1 MSIQRPPNESWDCM
15 LPGPPSRNNGGSA
28 DLSPSGLLA
37 YASGSSVAVLD
48 SRSMQLVS
56 VLPLPPPSTSSST
69 TTSASSL
76 SPFVTSVRWSPQPLR
91 RDLLSHDPTSTSHLL
106 LAAGD
111 RQGRIAL
118 FDLRLKSPLL
128 FLDPDPS
135 SSKLGIQDLCWIKT
149 RHDSWILAALSGPSR
164 LLLYNTSTGRFF
176 FKYDASP
183 EFFSCIRRDPF
194 DSRHFC
200 AIGLKG
206 FLLSVKVLGD
216 TVDEVAIKELQIRTD
231 TSELQKL
238 ERDASGDSTPNT
250 SPALAVFPLYIVRF
264 AFSLQWKHI
273 LFVTFPRELVV
284 FDLQYETTLFAAG
297 LPRGCSKFL
306 DVLPDPNIELLYCAH
321 LDGKFSTW
329 RRKEGEQVH
338 MMCTMEELMP
348 SIGTSVPSP
357 SILAVVISRSDSTL
371 QNVGK
376 IYSDV
381 SHTSSPDVDFDTPF
395 DFCDESVLISK
406 THLISISDDGKIWN
420 WLLTAE
426 GPGDAQK
433 DTINMDILAEVS
445 EVPVLDTNTSNVDLS
460 VDEPALD
467 AVKQP
472 DNLNS
477 IKSGPSKST
486 ISLEEMSFKT
496 SLVGQLH
503 LLSSTVTMLAVPSPS
518 LTATLARGG
527 NYPAV
532 AVPLVALGTQ
542 SGTIDVIDVSANAVA
557 ASFSVHNST
566 VRGLRWLGNSRLVS
580 FSYTQGNG
588 KSGGYINRLIVTCL
602 RSGLNRPFRVLQK
615 PERAP
620 IRALRTSS
628 SGRYLL
634 ILFRDA
640 PVEVWAMTK
649 TPIMLRSL
657 ALPFTVLEWTLPT
670 VPRPVQNGPS
680 RQSPLS
686 SRDHT
691 PLAPSGTFSPTKAS
705 STDSKGVSSDGSQDD
720 SSESF
725 AFALVNGALGV
736 FEVHG
741 RRIRDFRPKWP
752 SSSFVSS
759 DGLVTAMAFR
769 LPHVVMGDR
778 SGNIRWWDV
787 TTGQSSSFNTHREGI
802 RRIKFSPV
810 VAGDHSRG
818 RIAVLFYDNTF
829 SVFDLD
835 SQDPLANSLLQPQ
848 FPGTL
853 VLELDWLPLRTDKN
867 DPLLLCIAGAD
878 SSFRVVEVTIND
890 KRFGYVPQPRSMK
903 ERFRPMPLCS
913 PILLPTPHAL
923 ALRMILQ
930 LGVKPSWF
938 NTSITIEKRH
948 YLIPGTTSSTGDLRS
963 YMIDSPPLGDSV
975 VPEMLLKVLEPYRKE
990 GCILDDERARLYAT
1004 VVNKGSAV
1012 RFAFAAAIFGES
1024 SEALFWLQL
1033 PRALTHL
1040 MNKLIDKSSQK
1051 APEPASTP
1059 QIDDTSILSRITSKG
1074 KSMPGTGKRDALNNG
1089 QLRLMAFEQEEL
1101 WESAS
1106 ERIPWHEKLEGEGAI
1121 QNRVHELVS
1130 IGNLEAAVSLLL
1142 STPPESSYFYANAL
1156 RAVALSSAVSRSL
1169 LELTVKVVAA
1179 NMVRTDRS
1187 LSGTHLLCAV
1197 GRYQEA
1203 CSQLQDAGCWTDAA
1217 TLAATHLKGS
1227 DYARVLQRWGD
1238 HVLRTEHNI
1247 WRALILYVAAGALQE
1262 ALAALRE
1269 AQQPDTAAM
1278 FILACREI
1286 HAEIISSL
1294 DSDEESRSSVKD
1306 QPLILPALNLD
1317 NEDVIAVGEYFGQY
1331 QQKLVHLCMDSQP
1344 FSD

>member
-1 MSIQRPPNESWDCM
+1 MSIQRPPHESWECM

-56 VLPLPPPSTSSST
+56 VIPLPPPSTSSST
-69 TTSASSL
+69 TTSAASL

-91 RDLLSHDPTSTSHLL
+91 RDLLSHDPSSTSHLL

-118 FDLRLKSPLL
+118 LDLRLKSPLL

-135 SSKLGIQDLCWIKT
+135 ASKLGIQDLCWIKT
-149 RHDSWILAALSGPSR
+149 RNDSWILAALSGPSR
-164 LLLYNTSTGRFF
+164 LILYNTSTGRCF

-183 EFFSCIRRDPF
+183 EFFSCIHRDPF
-194 DSRHFC
+194 DSRHLC

-216 TVDEVAIKELQIRTD
+216 TEDEIAIKELQIRTD

-238 ERDASGDSTPNT
+238 ERDAGGSLTSNT
-250 SPALAVFPLYIVRF
+250 SPALAVFPLYIVKF
-264 AFSLQWKHI
+264 AFSPQWKHI
-273 LFVTFPRELVV
+273 LFATFPRELVV

-297 LPRGCSKFL
+297 LPRGCGKFL
-306 DVLPDPNIELLYCAH
+306 DVLPDPNVELLYCAH
-321 LDGKFSTW
+321 LDGRLSTW

-338 MMCTMEELMP
+338 VMCTMEELMP
-348 SIGTSVPSP
+348 SIGTSIPSP
-357 SILAVVISRSDSTL
+357 SILAVVISQSDSTL
-371 QNVGK
+371 QNVCK

-426 GPGDAQK
+426 GPGDAK
-433 DTINMDILAEVS
+433 DTTNMDILAEVG
-445 EVPVLDTNTSNVDLS
+445 EVPILDTNAGDIDLS
-460 VDEPALD
+460 ADEPALD

-472 DNLNS
+472 NNVNS
-477 IKSGPSKST
+477 ITRGSSKPT
-486 ISLEEMSFKT
+486 ISLEEMSFKI
-496 SLVGQLH
+496 SLVGQIH

-542 SGTIDVIDVSANAVA
+542 SGDEK
-557 ASFSVHNST
+557 
-566 VRGLRWLGNSRLVS
+566 RE
-580 FSYTQGNG
+580 
-588 KSGGYINRLIVTCL
+588 GYINRLVVTCL

-680 RQSPLS
+680 KPSSLS
-686 SRDHT
+686 SRDQTH
-691 PLAPSGTFSPTKAS
+691 LAPAGTSSPTKAS

-741 RRIRDFRPKWP
+741 RRIRDFKPKWP

-810 VAGDHSRG
+810 VAGDRSRG
-818 RIAVLFYDNTF
+818 RIAVLFYDNLF

-835 SQDPLANSLLQPQ
+835 SQDPLANSLLQTQ

-867 DPLLLCIAGAD
+867 DPLVLCVAGAD
-878 SSFRVVEVTIND
+878 SSFRLVEVNIND
-890 KRFGYVPQPRSMK
+890 KRFGYGPQPRSMK

-930 LGVKPSWF
+930 LG
-938 NTSITIEKRH
+938 
-948 YLIPGTTSSTGDLRS
+948 DLRS
-963 YMIDSPPLGDSV
+963 YMIDLPPVGDSV

-1012 RFAFAAAIFGES
+1012 RFAFAAATFGES

-1033 PRALTHL
+1033 PHAFTHL
-1040 MNKLIDKSSQK
+1040 MNKLINKSSQK

-1130 IGNLEAAVSLLL
+1130 VGNLEAAVSLLL

-1169 LELTVKVVAA
+1169 LELAVKVVAA

-1294 DSDEESRSSVKD
+1294 DSDEESRSSIKD
-1306 QPLILPALNLD
+1306 QQLSLPALNLD
-1317 NEDVIAVGEYFGQY
+1317 NEDVIAVGESLVSLCSASPFY
-1331 QQKLVHLCMDSQP
+1331 QNCKLERVATCRFCCRNVTKRVIVLLLM
-1344 FSD
+1344 